1 MVFCVSIGIGGLL
14 LGLFIGWIIN
24 RRGLFRLNQRLKFFQ
39 LLLAQMPAGLF
50 YQDLHDAHHTFM
62 SQMLANSFRLK
73 DTAQW
78 PQLMEKFTEESR
90 EQLQNSYQLLQK
102 TGQSF
107 SHLAS
112 TTNKTFHFIVTGQT
126 IHNAHEHAL
135 IILFFDVSDMAKK
148 LQLSDLLERHKNILT
163 AAMESLPFPL
173 FIRDSK
179 GLSFFA
185 NSSVN
190 QETTSTLN
198 DLNWLSFSFQAAN
211 EFFTLTYGQET
222 KTEEELRII
231 LENIVTA
238 QRRLCSQLP
247 CAVCLF
253 NASGKMLACSA
264 QFAKLWQL
272 KKNWI
277 ESEPNYEDF
286 WDTIQD
292 NGLLSRVADFAD
304 YKRQQRESFAQLSE
318 VNQLFL
324 YLPSGKII
332 QRTMIPY
339 VQGSVILLDEEQT

>member
-1 MVFCVSIGIGGLL
+1 MFLILTGIGGLL
-14 LGLFIGWIIN
+14 LGLFISWMVYFHFH
-24 RRGLFRLNQRLKFFQ
+24 RKLNQRLQFSH
-39 LLLAQMPAGLF
+39 LMLSQMPAGLF
-50 YQDLHDAHHTFM
+50 YQDLHDAHHTFI
-62 SQMLANSFRLK
+62 SQLLANAFHLK
-73 DTAQW
+73 NTAQW
-78 PQLMEKFTEESR
+78 AQILEKFAGEDQT
-90 EQLQNSYQLLQK
+90 QLQNSYQLLQK

-107 SHLAS
+107 SHLL
-112 TTNKTFHFIVTGQT
+112 TTSDTTFHFVVTGQVV
-126 IHNAHEHAL
+126 HNAHEHAL
-135 IILFFDVSDMAKK
+135 IIMFFDVSDLARK
-148 LQLSDLLERHKNILT
+148 LQLSNLLERHKNILA

-185 NSSVN
+185 NTSVN
-190 QETTSTLN
+190 QEKTSTLN

-231 LENIVTA
+231 LENIITA
-238 QRRLCSQLP
+238 QRRLCAQLP

-253 NASGKMLACSA
+253 NAAGKMLACSP

-272 KKNWI
+272 KKTWI
-277 ESEPNYEDF
+277 DSEPNYEDF

-292 NGLLSRVADFAD
+292 SGLLSRVADFAD
-304 YKRQQRESFAQLSE
+304 YKRQQRENFARLSE